1 MMRTKLYLAV
11 ATGVIDGKL
20 YAVGDYRKN
29 KLECFKG
36 VKQILDTVEYFDPF
50 ILKWIISI
58 MWKTYELSDILN
70 IYFCNESF
78 IDKTPETQIDWVL
91 IA

>member
-1 MMRTKLYLAV
+1 MRTKLYLAV

-50 ILKWIISI
+50 ILK
-58 MWKTYELSDILN
+58 
-70 IYFCNESF
+70 
-78 IDKTPETQIDWVL
+78 
-91 IA
+91 